1 MLANQ
6 SCGAGRLHNSD
17 SVVFAHHIF
26 LGDSN
31 RDWEV
36 QALTDR
42 DRLHIAVDLLHPQIC
57 LEAVKKIKSQVV
69 SQFSNRLIH
78 NLALAM

>member
-1 MLANQ
+1 MK
-6 SCGAGRLHNSD
+6 
-17 SVVFAHHIF
+17 IYF
-26 LGDSN
+26 LSLSFSLS
-31 RDWEV
+31 
-36 QALTDR
+36 ALSGLNLSIEEPADIIKISSALQTIEINYSHDTNFSE
-42 DRLHIAVDLLHPQIC
+42 LEEKYL